1 MLNSRPHPTRP
12 LIKYGTLLL
21 GALLAGCNSSSSLD
35 PAPTQKQITI
45 KREKF
50 GTPHVYANDTYGL
63 FYGYGYSVAT
73 DRLFQMEMS
82 KRTGQGTV
90 AEVLGS
96 AYLFYMILR
105 RIAVLT
111 QKILSSNSPRSH
123 QKIEQFLKV
132 MPQVLVNGLKRF

>member
-35 PAPTQKQITI
+35 PTPTQKQITI
-45 KREKF
+45 KRDKF

-90 AEVLGS
+90 DRKSTRLN
-96 AYLFYMILR
+96 
-105 RIAVLT
+105 
-111 QKILSSNSPRSH
+111 SSH
-123 QKIEQFLKV
+123 
-132 MPQVLVNGLKRF
+132 

>member
-35 PAPTQKQITI
+35 PTPTQKQITI
-45 KREKF
+45 KRDKF

-73 DRLFQMEMS
+73 DRLFQ
-82 KRTGQGTV
+82 V
-90 AEVLGS
+90 ATAKAEKSNFSNACS
-96 AYLFYMILR
+96 ATWAMVF
-105 RIAVLT
+105 AA
-111 QKILSSNSPRSH
+111 
-123 QKIEQFLKV
+123 F
-132 MPQVLVNGLKRF
+132 

>member
-35 PAPTQKQITI
+35 PTPAQKQITI
-45 KREKF
+45 KRDKF

-90 AEVLGS
+90 APIG
-96 AYLFYMILR
+96 ILNYALIAR
-105 RIAVLT
+105 RNIIKV
-111 QKILSSNSPRSH
+111 QH
-123 QKIEQFLKV
+123 QQLHV
-132 MPQVLVNGLKRF
+132 HGLIK